1 MKVKKVTPTSGPL
14 DKRNLLLA
22 AVAWVA
28 GRIGS
33 ASGGAAG
40 KTAVKG
46 KRRAASG
53 GKAKT
58 VTRAKSRPDGKP
70 SGSAPGGAG
79 DKGASGRK
87 NAAAEKAERKARAKT
102 AAMPPKIVAK
112 QSRKAAKLT
121 KKSRART

>member
-1 MKVKKVTPTSGPL
+1 MKVKKVAPTSGPL

-33 ASGGAAG
+33 GSGGTAG
-40 KTAVKG
+40 KSAVKSG
-46 KRRAASG
+46 RRAAAG
-53 GKAKT
+53 GTKKVAASR
-58 VTRAKSRPDGKP
+58 TRSTRTP
-70 SGSAPGGAG
+70 SGSATGSAV
-79 DKGASGRK
+79 DKKSLK
-87 NAAAEKAERKARAKT
+87 AEKAKRKARAKS

>member
-1 MKVKKVTPTSGPL
+1 VKVKKVAPTSGPL

-33 ASGGAAG
+33 GSGGTAG
-40 KTAVKG
+40 KSAVKSG
-46 KRRAASG
+46 RRAAAG
-53 GKAKT
+53 GKKVAASR
-58 VTRAKSRPDGKP
+58 TRSTRTP
-70 SGSAPGGAG
+70 SGSATGSAV
-79 DKGASGRK
+79 DKK
-87 NAAAEKAERKARAKT
+87 TLKAEKAKRKARAKS